1 MWGPKQEK
9 VQKPQVLR
17 LYCWISSMWVSEE
30 DHSVR
35 DGVQT
40 CSSSEISRTRT
51 IYSTETHTSDF
62 ILNTFRNGKPV
73 QFSRRGVEWWWQ
85 GAKSCEGQS
94 QDSVHR
100 PQFLKRKESR
110 SRFKP
115 RSLCLPAYNALPLGQ
130 TSSLTRMMPGVHI
143 AYAMPNHDKT
153 QIVWIKT
160 ECCSDLPL
168 WKIRMICGQR
178 WDPF

>member
-9 VQKPQVLR
+9 VQKPWVLH

-115 RSLCLPAYNALPLGQ
+115 RSLCLPAYHLTASKKKKTKHMGSKCTEHAPCAMVWLHRKWCPECFSLPNV
-130 TSSLTRMMPGVHI
+130 TSI
-143 AYAMPNHDKT
+143 
-153 QIVWIKT
+153 
-160 ECCSDLPL
+160 
-168 WKIRMICGQR
+168 
-178 WDPF
+178 